1 MRQQVRFEVLPMR
14 EGGRQID
21 DLSRLKLFSVDPVRP
36 KMFRADFAL
45 SLVFSSS
52 YHSPLEDSEKARI
65 NRDYLFVTLLKS
77 NICRLVHF
85 K

>member
-1 MRQQVRFEVLPMR
+1 MR

-52 YHSPLEDSEKARI
+52 YHSPLEDSENI
-65 NRDYLFVTLLKS
+65 NEIS
-77 NICRLVHF
+77 
-85 K
+85 